1 MEYGSFPIG
10 NGAAGKVENQ
20 VPTAGNGAAA
30 PEPGLMRDFIR

>member
-1 MEYGSFPIG
+1 MENGGFPIG
-10 NGAAGKVENQ
+10 NGAASKVENQ